1 MQSAELW
8 MIFATSE
15 NLQLFKFSCFYNV
28 NLLRKTDE
36 GGFQPQ
42 LCTLH
47 SALCTRTDKL
57 QFKIKKGFIMHDE
70 LTEVDIK
77 KMQEEVD
84 YRMCVLRP
92 QLLAEVQRT
101 REYGDLSENAEYKE
115 AKREKNKNESRIRY
129 LKNMIA
135 TAKVIKVRQD
145 DDSVC
150 LFDTVTYYV
159 EEDEEEEE
167 RQIVTTLR
175 QDVLKGY
182 LSKESPLGKA
192 LLGKK
197 VGDRVLVK
205 VNDNYSYYV
214 EVRAIKKGH
223 DDENIP
229 ISSY

>member
-1 MQSAELW
+1 
-8 MIFATSE
+8 
-15 NLQLFKFSCFYNV
+15 
-28 NLLRKTDE
+28 
-36 GGFQPQ
+36 
-42 LCTLH
+42 
-47 SALCTRTDKL
+47 
-57 QFKIKKGFIMHDE
+57 MHDE
-70 LTEVDIK
+70 LTKVDIK

-115 AKREKNKNESRIRY
+115 AKREKNANESRIRY
-129 LKNMIA
+129 LKKMIE
-135 TAKVIKVRQD
+135 TAKVIKVETKAD
-145 DDSVC
+145 AVC

-159 EEDEEEEE
+159 EEDDEEEE

-175 QDVLKGY
+175 QDVLRGY

-197 VGDRVLVK
+197 IGDRIYVK
-205 VNDNYSYYV
+205 VNDNYGYYV
-214 EVRAIKKGH
+214 VVRGIKKGH